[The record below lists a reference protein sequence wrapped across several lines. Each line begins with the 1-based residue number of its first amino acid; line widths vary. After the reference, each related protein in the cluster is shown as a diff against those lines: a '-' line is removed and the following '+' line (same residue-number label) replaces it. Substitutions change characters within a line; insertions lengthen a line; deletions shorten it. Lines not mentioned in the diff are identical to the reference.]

1 MQRDDQAGGAG
12 SGDLLDGAARGGQGA
27 PPPGGGVDGG
37 GRGIPAPGSGVGSE
51 QSIPAPGGGMDGGG
65 QGAPAARPVE
75 TTVYSAGPASAGPAS
90 SGPASAGPTPSGT
103 APGGPGSAAQD
114 AQDAEEARIARER
127 VAPGSVRAEDTEPYI
142 GLQYIARLF
151 KIVSFLVLIALGLEM
166 LLGIAS
172 DGARAILPLFAEIVQ
187 GGVLAAILWG
197 AADVVLLLIDLGH
210 DVRAERVL
218 LGRISARGEQQ
229 YGGGQRKRERER

>member
-1 MQRDDQAGGAG
+1 MERDDQVGGGAPAG
-12 SGDLLDGAARGGQGA
+12 RGDLLGDARGTPPVSDLPGAAAARGEETTIH
-27 PPPGGGVDGG
+27 V
-37 GRGIPAPGSGVGSE
+37 SG
-51 QSIPAPGGGMDGGG
+51 PAPGGPALGDPAPGGPTLG
-65 QGAPAARPVE
+65 GAVQGVQTQGGPAP
-75 TTVYSAGPASAGPAS
+75 AGPASG
-90 SGPASAGPTPSGT
+90 GTTPGGTTPGGTTPGGT
-103 APGGPGSAAQD
+103 APEGGTAAELEQ
-114 AQDAEEARIARER
+114 ERIARER
-127 VAPGSVRAEDTEPYI
+127 TAPGSVRAEDTEPYI

-172 DGARAILPLFAEIVQ
+172 DGASAILPLFAEIVQ

-229 YGGGQRKRERER
+229 YGGQRKRERER

>member
-1 MQRDDQAGGAG
+1 MERDDQGGGGAPAG
-12 SGDLLDGAARGGQGA
+12 RGDLLGDARGT
-27 PPPGGGVDGG
+27 PPVSDLP
-37 GRGIPAPGSGVGSE
+37 
-51 QSIPAPGGGMDGGG
+51 
-65 QGAPAARPVE
+65 GAPAARGEE
-75 TTVYSAGPASAGPAS
+75 TTIRVSGPAPGGPAQGGPAPGGPALSGAVPGVQTLGGPASAGPAPG
-90 SGPASAGPTPSGT
+90 GP
-103 APGGPGSAAQD
+103 APGGQAPEGGTAAELEQ
-114 AQDAEEARIARER
+114 ERIARER
-127 VAPGSVRAEDTEPYI
+127 TAPGSVRAEDTEPYI

-172 DGARAILPLFAEIVQ
+172 DGAAAILPLFAEIVQ

>member
-1 MQRDDQAGGAG
+1 MQRDDQAGGTG

-27 PPPGGGVDGG
+27 PPPGGVDGG
-37 GRGIPAPGSGVGSE
+37 GLGTPGSRGDL
-51 QSIPAPGGGMDGGG
+51 AGG
-65 QGAPAARPVE
+65 QGAPAARPEE
-75 TTVYSAGPASAGPAS
+75 TTVYAAGPASSAGPASAGPA
-90 SGPASAGPTPSGT
+90 
-103 APGGPGSAAQD
+103 PGGPGSDARAAQD
-114 AQDAEEARIARER
+114 AEDARIARER

>member
-12 SGDLLDGAARGGQGA
+12 SGDLLDGAARGPGA
-27 PPPGGGVDGG
+27 PAPGGVDGG
-37 GRGIPAPGSGVGSE
+37 QGVPAPSGG
-51 QSIPAPGGGMDGGG
+51 IDGGG
-65 QGAPAARPVE
+65 QGVPAPRGDLAGAQGAPAARPEE
-75 TTVYSAGPASAGPAS
+75 TTVYAAGPVSAGPAP
-90 SGPASAGPTPSGT
+90 SGP
-103 APGGPGSAAQD
+103 APGGPVSDAQT
-114 AQDAEEARIARER
+114 AQDAEDARIARER
-127 VAPGSVRAEDTEPYI
+127 LAPGSVRAEDTEPYI

-229 YGGGQRKRERER
+229 YSGGQRKRERER

>member
-1 MQRDDQAGGAG
+1 MERDDQVGGGTPAER
-12 SGDLLDGAARGGQGA
+12 GDLLDGARGTPAAHGHPQA
-27 PPPGGGVDGG
+27 PREETTIRVSGSTPGG
-37 GRGIPAPGSGVGSE
+37 PAPGTP
-51 QSIPAPGGGMDGGG
+51 PA
-65 QGAPAARPVE
+65 VE
-75 TTVYSAGPASAGPAS
+75 GE
-90 SGPASAGPTPSGT
+90 
-103 APGGPGSAAQD
+103 
-114 AQDAEEARIARER
+114 AERIARER
-127 VAPGSVRAEDTEPYI
+127 TAPGSVRAEDTEPYI

-172 DGARAILPLFAEIVQ
+172 DGASAILPLFAEIVQ